1 MRRVMRRDIRRDHR
15 RDCRDVRRDIRRDH
29 REDTRKRAAGGDGLS
44 DCHLGEYLGEYRQAA
59 MGFQYILLGR
69 ITAVYCR
76 VCLAYILAIAPAIA
90 VAGTLAMR
98 GVTSRVAISSLRM
111 RVLLLSCFLGATL
124 IAGSILPAAFLF
136 QSAPLPSPLK
146 QVCIQAISW
155 RGGHLV

>member
-1 MRRVMRRDIRRDHR
+1 MRR
-15 RDCRDVRRDIRRDH
+15 
-29 REDTRKRAAGGDGLS
+29 DTRKRAAGGDGLS
-44 DCHLGEYLGEYRQAA
+44 DCNLGEYLGEYRQAA

-69 ITAVYCR
+69 IIAVYCR

-98 GVTSRVAISSLRM
+98 GVTSRGAISSLRM

-146 QVCIQAISW
+146 QVRIQAISW
-155 RGGHLV
+155 GGHLVERGEICPRCTRDMPDIILSHLE